1 MWKNPAW
8 LLWMIPALAA
18 TAGAAWTANRRRRR
32 LDALLGTPNTLK
44 SLVPQEIS
52 SRRALKLA
60 LQMSALALIF
70 VALAGPQWGVELVA
84 NKSKTRQIMIAVDTS
99 LSMSAQDASPSRLE
113 AAKRDLSLL
122 LDELS
127 GNRIGLMTFSGE
139 PAVICPMTL
148 DEDALRQAADT
159 LSPDMLPVPGTAFGP
174 AIARAAQIL
183 QQYPGVKSLI
193 ILSDG
198 GDHKSNP
205 LAAAKAAAPLGM
217 RIYAIGFGTAEGAPI
232 PLRDSSGS
240 LTGYKKDGKGNT
252 VITRLHEDVLSGLA
266 SATGGAYYRA
276 NSDQSEVS
284 AVAQQILKTTQ
295 AQSVSTSTE
304 RYRNHFQWPLALAFV
319 LLLAGFLIP
328 ETGDVWGK
336 SEKSGKPAALGGLIL
351 LLAFSAS
358 GARAATTES
367 DLRAGNKLYGKE
379 SYLQALD
386 DYSAAAAKSPG
397 DIRPVFNSGD
407 ALFRLEDMDE
417 ASRAFKALSDSSAPP
432 RVRSAASYNLGDI
445 DFVQGDYKAAVG
457 DFRKAVVLD
466 PADAD
471 ARYNL
476 AVALRA
482 LKNPPKKKNQKQNQ
496 RNKNNQ
502 NPQNQSNPKPQ
513 GGGQNGQNQQ
523 PAPNPQNQISPQDA
537 KRIMQ
542 AVAEREK
549 PMANKFKNQA
559 KQQAP
564 GGEDW

>member
-1 MWKNPAW
+1 MWKNPVW

-18 TAGAAWTANRRRRR
+18 TALAAWAANKRRRR
-32 LDALLGTPNTLK
+32 LDALLGTPETLGRLIPEKISARRTLK
-44 SLVPQEIS
+44 F
-52 SRRALKLA
+52 ALA
-60 LQMSALALIF
+60 ASALALIF
-70 VALAGPQWGVELVA
+70 VALAGPQWGVQLVA
-84 NKSKTRQIMIAVDTS
+84 SKSRTRQILIAVDTS
-99 LSMSAQDASPSRLE
+99 LSMSAQDVSPSRLK
-113 AAKRDLSLL
+113 AAKQDLSLL

-148 DEDALRQAADT
+148 DGDALRQAADS
-159 LSPDMLPVPGTAFGP
+159 LSPDMLPAPGTALGP

-183 QQYPGVKSLI
+183 QQYPGVKSLV

-198 GDHKSNP
+198 GDHKSDP
-205 LAAAKAAAPLGM
+205 LAAAKAAAPLGV
-217 RIYAIGFGTAEGAPI
+217 RIYSIGFGSAEGAPI
-232 PLRDSSGS
+232 PLRDSSGN

-252 VITRLHEDVLSGLA
+252 VITHLHEDVLSDLA
-266 SATGGAYYRA
+266 AATGGAYYRA

-295 AQSVSTSTE
+295 AQNVSTSASH
-304 RYRNHFQWPLALAFV
+304 YRNHFQWPLALAFV
-319 LLLAGFLIP
+319 LLLAAFLIP
-328 ETGDVWGK
+328 ETGDWLGK
-336 SEKSGKPAALGGLIL
+336 SKKSGKSAVFGGLIL
-351 LLAFSAS
+351 LLVFSAS
-358 GARAATTES
+358 GARAATTDS

-379 SYLQALD
+379 SYLDALD
-386 DYSAAAAKSPG
+386 DYSAAAAKSPN

-417 ASRAFKALSDSSAPP
+417 ASQAFKALTDSSAPP

-445 DFVQGDYKAAVG
+445 DFVQGNYKAAVG

-466 PADAD
+466 PSDAD

-502 NPQNQSNPKPQ
+502 NPRNKNNPKPQ
-513 GGGQNGQNQQ
+513 GGGQNNQNQQ
-523 PAPNPQNQISPQDA
+523 PKPNPQNQISPQDA

-549 PMANKFKNQA
+549 PMTNQFKKQA
-559 KQQAP
+559 KQRAP

>member
-18 TAGAAWTANRRRRR
+18 MALAAWAANKRRRR
-32 LDALLGTPNTLK
+32 LNALLGTPATLGRLIPEK
-44 SLVPQEIS
+44 ITA
-52 SRRALKLA
+52 RRSLKLA
-60 LQMSALALIF
+60 LEASALALIF
-70 VALAGPQWGVELVA
+70 FALAGPQWGVQLVA
-84 NKSKTRQIMIAVDTS
+84 SKSRTRQILIAVDTS
-99 LSMSAQDASPSRLE
+99 LSMSAQDASPSRLK
-113 AAKRDLSLL
+113 AAKQDLALL

-148 DEDALRQAADT
+148 DEDALRQAADS
-159 LSPDMLPVPGTAFGP
+159 LSPDMLPAPGTTLGP
-174 AIARAAQIL
+174 AITEAAQIL
-183 QQYPGVKSLI
+183 QQYPGVKSLV

-205 LAAAKAAAPLGM
+205 LAAAKAAAPLGV

-232 PLRDSSGS
+232 PLRDSSGN

-252 VITRLHEDVLSGLA
+252 VITHLHEDVLSGLA
-266 SATGGAYYRA
+266 AATGGAYYRA
-276 NSDQSEVS
+276 NADQSEVS

-295 AQSVSTSTE
+295 AQSVSTSASH
-304 RYRNHFQWPLALAFV
+304 YRNHFQWPLALAFV
-319 LLLAGFLIP
+319 LLLAAFLIP
-328 ETGDVWGK
+328 ETGDWLGK
-336 SEKSGKPAALGGLIL
+336 SEGSGKSAVLGGLVL
-351 LLAFSAS
+351 LLAFCAS

-367 DLRAGNKLYGKE
+367 DLRAGNKLYDKE
-379 SYLQALD
+379 SYLDALD
-386 DYSAAAAKSPG
+386 DYSAAAAKSPH

-417 ASRAFKALSDSSAPP
+417 ASKAFKALAASSAPP

-445 DFVQGDYKAAVG
+445 DFVQGNYKAAVG

-482 LKNPPKKKNQKQNQ
+482 LKHPPSKKKNQKQNQ
-496 RNKNNQ
+496 RNKNNR
-502 NPQNQSNPKPQ
+502 NPQNQNNPKPR
-513 GGGQNGQNQQ
+513 GGGQSSQNQQ
-523 PAPNPQNQISPQDA
+523 PKPNPQNQISPQDA

-549 PMANKFKNQA
+549 PMTKQFKKQA
-559 KQQAP
+559 KQAS